1 MPTSY
6 FIKNA
11 KQNDKRKAEQAA
23 EDARREEEDALWEE
37 EDALRKEQK
46 ALRKEK
52 KALRKEQKVEQA
64 ADDALHKEQ
73 EALWEKE
80 DALWEKEDAL
90 CEKQKARRFH
100 EYADRAAVDYVRSNE
115 PFIVVSDNTLTATVK
130 DDRWQIVNIYS
141 ATLPIDGTVYI
152 YAKDREVDRTPRLR
166 IYPAE
171 ENENSDWRK
180 ADHKGYSSAGGQGDG
195 FSKPELLSGMHP
207 VVKERFQHGE
217 ALMATIDIE
226 NGDSSV
232 KFHNWTEK
240 FDLPFSTD
248 CNSCIVVAFKGYSV
262 KIVVE

>member
-6 FIKNA
+6 FIKNDNLIKEKDTHWEDEDARHESKKADRVA
-11 KQNDKRKAEQAA
+11 KNARRKKEY
-23 EDARREEEDALWEE
+23 ARREEEDARWKEDNARWEE
-37 EDALRKEQK
+37 EIQRHF
-46 ALRKEK
+46 
-52 KALRKEQKVEQA
+52 
-64 ADDALHKEQ
+64 HK
-73 EALWEKE
+73 
-80 DALWEKEDAL
+80 
-90 CEKQKARRFH
+90 C
-100 EYADRAAVDYVRSNE
+100 ADRAAEDYYRSIE
-115 PFIVVSDNTLTATVK
+115 PIIEVIDSNDTCIVTVK
-130 DDRWQIVNIYS
+130 DDRWNSVNICC
-141 ATLPIDGTVYI
+141 ATLPKCGTVNI
-152 YAKDREVDRTPRLR
+152 YAKDREVDSTPRLR
-166 IYPAE
+166 IYSAE

-195 FSKPELLSGMHP
+195 FSKPEELSGMHP